1 MADHHH
7 QQQQQQ
13 SMRRKLSARVS
24 AAFRT
29 SSREPNLSG
38 RRRAENHNNN
48 NSNNNNS
55 NTNNGQQRQAAAERT
70 SQRRRLPRG
79 WWPDQG
85 KREGLK
91 LKAMNDLKNETFV
104 ITEDHIEYIFQ
115 EEQDNDSSTTTEYE
129 INLILPAEI
138 TRRQDKQNNRC
149 SNECSI
155 CMLEYD
161 TGDVVVCSKH
171 CNHVFHQECILN
183 WFSHSNVK
191 SGKSNKSCPSCRCNF
206 WDVEDDTQ
214 KKEEVVGGGSL
225 MMRENRSRSD
235 TEDTAALSVNVE
247 HSRSRGDSIDNEN
260 ALSPVA
266 ED

>member
-1 MADHHH
+1 MAD
-7 QQQQQQ
+7 QQ

-29 SSREPNLSG
+29 SRQPTNLSG
-38 RRRAENHNNN
+38 RRRAANHSNN

-55 NTNNGQQRQAAAERT
+55 NNNNGQQRQAAAERT

-115 EEQDNDSSTTTEYE
+115 EEQDNDSNTTTEYE

-214 KKEEVVGGGSL
+214 RKEVEEVGGGSL

>member
-1 MADHHH
+1 MYNSLCCAGSHHH
-7 QQQQQQ
+7 
-13 SMRRKLSARVS
+13 LSP
-24 AAFRT
+24 F
-29 SSREPNLSG
+29 PIPI
-38 RRRAENHNNN
+38 
-48 NSNNNNS
+48 SNP
-55 NTNNGQQRQAAAERT
+55 Q
-70 SQRRRLPRG
+70 
-79 WWPDQG
+79 
-85 KREGLK
+85 
-91 LKAMNDLKNETFV
+91 V

-115 EEQDNDSSTTTEYE
+115 EEHDNDSITTTEYE

-138 TRRQDKQNNRC
+138 TRRQDKQNDRC

-214 KKEEVVGGGSL
+214 KKEEVGGGSL

-235 TEDTAALSVNVE
+235 TEDTVLLSVNVE